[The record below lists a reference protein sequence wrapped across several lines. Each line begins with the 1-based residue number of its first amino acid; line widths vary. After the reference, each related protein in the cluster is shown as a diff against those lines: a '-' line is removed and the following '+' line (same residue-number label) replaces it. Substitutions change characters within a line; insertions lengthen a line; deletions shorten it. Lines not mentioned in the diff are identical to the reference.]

1 MNYLYSLY
9 DALVSINVPSDKA
22 RAVIDAMERDMGTI
36 LATKQDLQMFASKT
50 EFMELKQDVQLLR
63 QEMFGMRTELGQEI
77 SGMRTELKQE
87 ISGVRTELKQ
97 EIENRFTLL
106 AHEIATLRGDV
117 SRDLKTLSLKMT
129 VSLGSML
136 MVGFGLTITALR
148 VWL

>member
-36 LATKQDLQMFASKT
+36 LATKQDLQ
-50 EFMELKQDVQLLR
+50 LLR
-63 QEMFGMRTELGQEI
+63 QEMFGIRTELGQEI
-77 SGMRTELKQE
+77 SGLRTEL
-87 ISGVRTELKQ
+87 RQ

-106 AHEIATLRGDV
+106 AHEITTLRGDV
-117 SRDLKTLSLKMT
+117 SRDLRTLSLKMT
-129 VSLGSML
+129 VNLGSML

-148 VWL
+148 VWLQ